1 MASSANLEERFN
13 AAVQNI
19 QNLPADGEICSTN
32 IQLRNIL
39 SRKA

>member
-19 QNLPADGEICSTN
+19 QNLPADGKICR
-32 IQLRNIL
+32 LL
-39 SRKA
+39 VFG